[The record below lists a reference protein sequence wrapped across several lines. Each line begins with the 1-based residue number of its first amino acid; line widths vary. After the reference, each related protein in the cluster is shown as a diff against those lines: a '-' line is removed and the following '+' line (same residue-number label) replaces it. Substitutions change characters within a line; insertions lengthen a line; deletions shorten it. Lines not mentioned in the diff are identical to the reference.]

1 MSYAQRSPG
10 PGRAHSTAREE
21 SVKRVSVLFG
31 MFIGQSN
38 TRAASAAEVLGP
50 IPRNN
55 TPCARGCYQ
64 NACIRRKKGEKRA
77 KAGDV
82 T

>member
-1 MSYAQRSPG
+1 MSYAQRSPDCG
-10 PGRAHSTAREE
+10 CAHFSAQEE

-38 TRAASAAEVLGP
+38 MRAASAGEILGS

-55 TPCARGCYQ
+55 TLVHMDITRTL
-64 NACIRRKKGEKRA
+64 
-77 KAGDV
+77 V
-82 T
+82 